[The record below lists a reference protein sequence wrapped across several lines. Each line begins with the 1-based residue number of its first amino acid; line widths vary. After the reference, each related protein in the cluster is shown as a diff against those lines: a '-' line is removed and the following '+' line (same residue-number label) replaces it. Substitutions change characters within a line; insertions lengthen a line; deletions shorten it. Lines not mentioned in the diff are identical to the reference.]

1 MERKATFVAIE
12 NDGQKRTIEN
22 WKKADILL
30 LLEALR
36 LKNQD
41 LYAFMQDC
49 VTKGYRQM
57 NFVGIQCEEP
67 PPLGH
72 YYTSEK
78 KTPTFKSSLNDE
90 QLEILVQMLDDMMVF
105 AHPITLTKEV
115 LGAFF
120 RCEQTKLKVRNL
132 RLLCAVMQALS
143 NYGYIGKYWQAPIYK
158 HKLLRAYKKEG
169 YVNRSDLTTANHAIN
184 NVLMDERVKTIIKT
198 VKSLLVAKC
207 EKY

>member
-22 WKKADILL
+22 WKKADMLL

-36 LKNQD
+36 VKNQD
-41 LYAFMQDC
+41 LYVFMQDC

-57 NFVGIQCEEP
+57 NLVGIQCKEP
-67 PPLGH
+67 PPLGI
-72 YYTSEK
+72 YRTSEK
-78 KTPTFKSSLNDE
+78 KTPTFKSSFNDG
-90 QLEILVQMLDDMMVF
+90 QLDILVKMLNDMMVF
-105 AHPITLTKEV
+105 AHPVMLTKEV

-120 RCEQTKLKVRNL
+120 KCEQTELKVRNL

-143 NYGYIGKYWQAPIYK
+143 NYGHIGKYWQAPIYK
-158 HKLLRAYKKEG
+158 HKLLWSYKKAG

-198 VKSLLVAKC
+198 IKSL
-207 EKY
+207 

>member
-36 LKNQD
+36 VKKPGM
-41 LYAFMQDC
+41 YAFMQDC
-49 VTKGYRQM
+49 VAKGYRQM
-57 NFVGIQCEEP
+57 NLVGIQCEEP

-120 RCEQTKLKVRNL
+120 RCEQTELKVRNL

-169 YVNRSDLTTANHAIN
+169 YINRSDLTTANHAIN

-198 VKSLLVAKC
+198 VKSL
-207 EKY
+207 

>member
-36 LKNQD
+36 VKNQD
-41 LYAFMQDC
+41 LYVFMQDC
-49 VTKGYRQM
+49 VARGYRQM
-57 NFVGIQCEEP
+57 NLVGIQCEEP
-67 PPLGH
+67 QPLGH
-72 YYTSEK
+72 YCTSEK
-78 KTPTFKSSLNDE
+78 KTLTFKSSLNDG
-90 QLEILVQMLDDMMVF
+90 QLEILVKMLDDMMVF
-105 AHPITLTKEV
+105 AHPVALNKEV

-120 RCEQTKLKVRNL
+120 RCEQTELKVHNL
-132 RLLCAVMQALS
+132 RLLCVAMQALS
-143 NYGYIGKYWQAPIYK
+143 NYGHIGKYWQAPIYK
-158 HKLLRAYKKEG
+158 HKLLWAYKKEG

-198 VKSLLVAKC
+198 VKSL
-207 EKY
+207 

>member
-22 WKKADILL
+22 WKKADMLL

-36 LKNQD
+36 VKNQD
-41 LYAFMQDC
+41 LYVFMQDC

-57 NFVGIQCEEP
+57 NLVGIQCKEP
-67 PPLGH
+67 PPLGI
-72 YYTSEK
+72 YRTSEK
-78 KTPTFKSSLNDE
+78 KTPTFKSSFNDG
-90 QLEILVQMLDDMMVF
+90 QLDILVKMLDDMMVF

-120 RCEQTKLKVRNL
+120 RCEQTELKVRNL
-132 RLLCAVMQALS
+132 RLLCVAMQALS
-143 NYGYIGKYWQAPIYK
+143 NYGHIGKYWQAPIYK
-158 HKLLRAYKKEG
+158 HKLLWAYKKEG

-198 VKSLLVAKC
+198 VKSL
-207 EKY
+207 

>member
-36 LKNQD
+36 VRNQD

-57 NFVGIQCEEP
+57 NLVGIQCEEP

-72 YYTSEK
+72 YCTSKK
-78 KTPTFKSSLNDE
+78 KTPTFKSLFNDG
-90 QLEILVQMLDDMMVF
+90 QLEILVKILDDMMIF
-105 AHPITLTKEV
+105 AHPVTLTKEV

-120 RCEQTKLKVRNL
+120 KCEQTELKVRNL

-158 HKLLRAYKKEG
+158 HKLLRAYKKRG
-169 YVNRSDLTTANHAIN
+169 ICQQ
-184 NVLMDERVKTIIKT
+184 K
-198 VKSLLVAKC
+198 
-207 EKY
+207 

>member
-36 LKNQD
+36 IKNQD
-41 LYAFMQDC
+41 LYVFMQDS

-57 NFVGIQCEEP
+57 NLVGIQCEEP
-67 PPLGH
+67 PPLRH

-90 QLEILVQMLDDMMVF
+90 QLEILVQMLDDMKVF
-105 AHPITLTKEV
+105 AHPVALTKEV

-120 RCEQTKLKVRNL
+120 RCEQTELKVRNL
-132 RLLCAVMQALS
+132 RLLCVIMQALS
-143 NYGYIGKYWQAPIYK
+143 NYGHIGRYWQAPIYK
-158 HKLLRAYKKEG
+158 HKLLWAYKKDG
-169 YVNRSDLTTANHAIN
+169 HVNRSDLTTANHAIN

-198 VKSLLVAKC
+198 IKSL
-207 EKY
+207 

>member
-22 WKKADILL
+22 WKKADMLL

-41 LYAFMQDC
+41 LYAFMQDR

-57 NFVGIQCEEP
+57 NLVGIQCEEP
-67 PPLGH
+67 PLLGH
-72 YYTSEK
+72 YCTSKK
-78 KTPTFKSSLNDE
+78 KTPTFKSSLNDG

-120 RCEQTKLKVRNL
+120 RCEQTELKVRNL

-158 HKLLRAYKKEG
+158 YKLLRAYKKEG
-169 YVNRSDLTTANHAIN
+169 NINRSDLTTANHAIN

-198 VKSLLVAKC
+198 VKSL
-207 EKY
+207 

>member
-1 MERKATFVAIE
+1 MERKTTFVAIE

-36 LKNQD
+36 VRNQD
-41 LYAFMQDC
+41 LYVFMQDC

-57 NFVGIQCEEP
+57 NLVGIQCKEP
-67 PPLGH
+67 PPLRI
-72 YYTSEK
+72 YRTNEK
-78 KTPTFKSSLNDE
+78 KTPTFKSSLNDG
-90 QLEILVQMLDDMMVF
+90 QLEKLVKMLNDIMVF
-105 AHPITLTKEV
+105 AHPVMLTKEV

-120 RCEQTKLKVRNL
+120 KCEQTELKVRNL

-143 NYGYIGKYWQAPIYK
+143 NYGHIGKYWQAPIYK
-158 HKLLRAYKKEG
+158 HKLLWAYKKEG

-198 VKSLLVAKC
+198 VKSL
-207 EKY
+207 

>member
-22 WKKADILL
+22 WKKADMLL

-36 LKNQD
+36 VKNQD
-41 LYAFMQDC
+41 LYVFMQDC

-57 NFVGIQCEEP
+57 NLVGIQCKEP
-67 PPLGH
+67 PPLGN
-72 YYTSEK
+72 YPTSEK
-78 KTPTFKSSLNDE
+78 KTPTFKSSFNDE
-90 QLEILVQMLDDMMVF
+90 QLEILVKMLDDMMVF

-120 RCEQTKLKVRNL
+120 RCEQTELKVRNL

-143 NYGYIGKYWQAPIYK
+143 NYGHIGKYWQAPIYK
-158 HKLLRAYKKEG
+158 HKLLWSYKKAG

-198 VKSLLVAKC
+198 IKSL
-207 EKY
+207 

>member
-1 MERKATFVAIE
+1 MESKATFVAIE
-12 NDGQKRTIEN
+12 NDGKKRTIEN

-36 LKNQD
+36 IKNQD
-41 LYAFMQDC
+41 LYVFMQDC
-49 VTKGYRQM
+49 VAKGYRQM
-57 NFVGIQCEEP
+57 NLVGIQCEEP

-72 YYTSEK
+72 YCTSEK
-78 KTPTFKSSLNDE
+78 KTPTFKSSLNDG

-105 AHPITLTKEV
+105 AHPVALTKEV

-120 RCEQTKLKVRNL
+120 RCEQTELKVRNL
-132 RLLCAVMQALS
+132 RLLCVAMQALS
-143 NYGYIGKYWQAPIYK
+143 NYGHIGKYWQAPIYK
-158 HKLLRAYKKEG
+158 HKLLWAYKKEE

-198 VKSLLVAKC
+198 VKNL
-207 EKY
+207 